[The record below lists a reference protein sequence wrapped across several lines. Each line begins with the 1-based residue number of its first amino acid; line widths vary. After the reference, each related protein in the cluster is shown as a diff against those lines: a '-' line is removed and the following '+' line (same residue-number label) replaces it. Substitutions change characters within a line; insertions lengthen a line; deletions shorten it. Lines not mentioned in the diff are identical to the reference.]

1 MREIAG
7 GSMAQDTHKLT
18 FADIGHILNRM
29 VLALLIGW
37 GYLAAVI
44 VLDVGGWGT
53 WLHTSKFGPLIEAQL
68 IAVMGVAF
76 GAVGAHIGLCNVMQ
90 HSVRR
95 QRAKIAERREA
106 MRRWERD

>member
-1 MREIAG
+1 
-7 GSMAQDTHKLT
+7 MAQQTHKLT
-18 FADIGHILNRM
+18 LADIGHILNRTA
-29 VLALLIGW
+29 LALLIGW

-44 VLDVGGWGT
+44 MLDVGGWGT
-53 WLHTSKFGPLIEAQL
+53 WLYTSKFGLLIEAQL

-90 HSVRR
+90 HSVRH
-95 QRAKIAERREA
+95 QRAKLAERREA